1 MTGQPCLHPEYFLLF
16 SSFISFFCSFTTH
29 VVLKVD
35 LFFSNRAVDLNT
47 RVNWSYQS
55 VPLVWLVQVHHTFT
69 YQSWLCNLRV
79 LIVLIMSRLRWWKW
93 TVRRQCWKTL
103 KVNCVG
109 KTVLLNLY
117 NIIETWQSQSSLAFK
132 ILASESL
139 VSYMAV
145 VPKGRPFFLLNTKQ

>member
-1 MTGQPCLHPEYFLLF
+1 MTGQPCLHPEYVLLF
-16 SSFISFFCSFTTH
+16 SSFIYIFCSFTTH

-35 LFFSNRAVDLNT
+35 LFFSNRTVDFNT
-47 RVNWSYQS
+47 RINWSYQS

-69 YQSWLCNLRV
+69 
-79 LIVLIMSRLRWWKW
+79 
-93 TVRRQCWKTL
+93 CWKTL
-103 KVNCVG
+103 NVNCVG

-117 NIIETWQSQSSLAFK
+117 NIIETWQSLSSLAFK